1 MTHPMAYLIAVIVTA
16 LVTLQSVILNFPFRM
31 EAATL
36 ETSSEGRLLN
46 QFSTGLRQTL
56 ASFLFLRCDEYMH
69 AGDPVEMV
77 VKEGD
82 KVIKEQT
89 MGVTWRTNREIV
101 TLLKLVTVLD
111 PAFTMAQTMLAEHLT
126 RDRNRFQEG
135 MSHLHRAI
143 LYNQGNPRLYMLYG
157 QAGDIYFQTRLYG
170 QAAGYL
176 ERSLSLYPRVT
187 DPARAGTSAF
197 EDEYDRMRYRSYE
210 SYLSSSY
217 FEMRDWP
224 NCYKWWKSHGEFS
237 DVNHITKWMRVWEQN
252 PNATFRAEDYAD
264 HERVSRTEANRQ
276 KVPDLSIETAKHQD
290 IWLTPDFPREFYY
303 KLLFLMTVITGLV
316 GTLWLRALW

>member
-1 MTHPMAYLIAVIVTA
+1 MAYLIAALVTA
-16 LVTLQSVILNFPFRM
+16 LVTVQSILINFPVRM

-46 QFSTGLRQTL
+46 QFSTGLRQTM
-56 ASFLFLRCDEYMH
+56 ASFVFLRCDEYMH

-77 VKEGD
+77 VKEGG

-101 TLLKLVTVLD
+101 TLLQMVTTLD

-126 RDRNRFQEG
+126 RDRNRFVEG

-143 LYNQGNPRLYMLYG
+143 LYNRDNPRLYMLYG
-157 QAGDIYFQTRLYG
+157 QAGDIYFSTKLWG

-176 ERSLSLYPRVT
+176 ERSLELYARVT
-187 DPARAGTSAF
+187 DSARAGTAAF
-197 EDEYDRMRYRSYE
+197 EDEYDRMRFRSYQ
-210 SYLSSSY
+210 SYLASSY
-217 FEMRDWP
+217 FELRDWP
-224 NCYKWWKSHGEFS
+224 RCYKWWKAHGEFA
-237 DVNHITKWMRVWEQN
+237 DENHITRWMRVWEQN
-252 PNATFRAEDYAD
+252 PNASFRAEDYAD
-264 HERVSRTEANRQ
+264 HERVARTESNRHE
-276 KVPDLSIETAKHQD
+276 VPDLTLETAKHQEV
-290 IWLTPDFPREFYY
+290 WLTPNFPREFYF
-303 KLLFLMTVITGLV
+303 KLLFLSTIVTGLV